1 MKIAIKN
8 FLTTLR
14 RYKMASVLNIAGM
27 TLAFLAFYVIMSQV
41 YYNITYNRPIKDSDR
56 TYILVT
62 RFAEADWMALAS
74 RMDAEMPFHRGPMWS
89 VSGPFSSGVW
99 DPSTCG

>member
-14 RYKMASVLNIAGM
+14 RYKVASVLNIAGM

-62 RFAEADWMALAS
+62 RFAEDWIALAS
-74 RMDAEMPFHRGPMWS
+74 RAAADDVPYDRAARYLR
-89 VSGPFSSGVW
+89 SGV
-99 DPSTCG
+99 CLAVALFEG